1 MNFNWKEFETIEEL
15 EADTEFASLSD
26 IQKATIRDSFW
37 ITTISEVSEDPKE
50 IAKQNILKEFE
61 NSLKPLLADY
71 TTIDTLS
78 FDMQLREAQK
88 VVDWWTS
95 DVLSVMVKTGETV
108 LQLANKIIA
117 NNTYYSLAYAQANKI
132 KREKLEEL
140 YK

>member
-26 IQKATIRDSFW
+26 IQKATIIDSFW
-37 ITTISEVSEDPKE
+37 ITTINEVSEDSKE

-78 FDMQLREAQK
+78 FDMQLRESQK
-88 VVDWWTS
+88 VIAGWTS
-95 DVLSVMVKTGETV
+95 DVLSAMVKTGETV

-132 KREKLEEL
+132 KRERLEEL